1 MLTAVRLTF
10 QIAESQSSNRVVTIL
25 LARWCL
31 CCLNSL
37 TKGMQSLDRTWR
49 QCALPRHTGA
59 PPIVCPAAMPFRFL
73 RLIVALLVLTLGACN
88 KSPATDVSAQAG
100 SASLAVTL
108 VPVVE
113 RNLDRSVIASGPVSA
128 WEEMQLGVEL
138 SGQRVTAL
146 RVEVGDS
153 VKKNQVLLEL
163 DHRMLDSD
171 LRQAQA
177 ALDEAEAGVKLATIN
192 LQRGQMLAND
202 KLISASALDE
212 LRAAQVQSQAR
223 AATTRAQFDG
233 VKLRRDFAELRAPD
247 DGIISKRMV
256 QPGQVVAAGSELLR
270 LIRQGRLEWRAELP
284 EAELAR
290 VRSGMSVSVSS
301 SAGPII
307 GKVRAVSPGVDTSTR
322 TGTIFVDL
330 PAPGALKVGAF
341 VEGRIVTGNAPALM
355 VPAAAV
361 VQRDGYS
368 VVFTV
373 DGDKVA
379 HRLRVRTGTTNN
391 GQIEIIE
398 GLKLGATVVESG
410 AGFLSDGDRVRVVV
424 ATPTP

>member
-1 MLTAVRLTF
+1 M
-10 QIAESQSSNRVVTIL
+10 S
-25 LARWCL
+25 
-31 CCLNSL
+31 
-37 TKGMQSLDRTWR
+37 
-49 QCALPRHTGA
+49 
-59 PPIVCPAAMPFRFL
+59 FRFL

-256 QPGQVVAAGSELLR
+256 QPGQVVAAG
-270 LIRQGRLEWRAELP
+270 Q
-284 EAELAR
+284 
-290 VRSGMSVSVSS
+290 
-301 SAGPII
+301 
-307 GKVRAVSPGVDTSTR
+307 
-322 TGTIFVDL
+322 
-330 PAPGALKVGAF
+330 
-341 VEGRIVTGNAPALM
+341 
-355 VPAAAV
+355 
-361 VQRDGYS
+361 
-368 VVFTV
+368 
-373 DGDKVA
+373 
-379 HRLRVRTGTTNN
+379 
-391 GQIEIIE
+391 
-398 GLKLGATVVESG
+398 TVVRLAQISAPEVSINVPENRLKEFR
-410 AGFLSDGDRVRVVV
+410 ASKKITVVLWAV
-424 ATPTP
+424 

>member
-1 MLTAVRLTF
+1 
-10 QIAESQSSNRVVTIL
+10 
-25 LARWCL
+25 
-31 CCLNSL
+31 
-37 TKGMQSLDRTWR
+37 
-49 QCALPRHTGA
+49 
-59 PPIVCPAAMPFRFL
+59 MPFRFL
-73 RLIVALLVLTLGACN
+73 RLIVALLVLTLCACG
-88 KSPATDVSAQAG
+88 KSPDAG
-100 SASLAVTL
+100 LASDTASASLAVTL

-146 RVEVGDS
+146 KVDVGDS

-177 ALDEAEAGVKLATIN
+177 ALDEAEAGVKLASIN

-212 LRAAQVQSQAR
+212 LRAALVQSQAR

-290 VRSGMSVSVSS
+290 VRSGMVVSVSS

-307 GKVRAVSPGVDTSTR
+307 GKVRAVSPGVESSTR

-355 VPAAAV
+355 APAAAV

-373 DGDKVA
+373 DNDKVV
-379 HRLRVRTGTTNN
+379 HRLRVRTGSTSN

-398 GLKLGATVVESG
+398 GLKTGATVVESG
-410 AGFLSDGDRVRVVV
+410 AGFLSDGDRVRVVA